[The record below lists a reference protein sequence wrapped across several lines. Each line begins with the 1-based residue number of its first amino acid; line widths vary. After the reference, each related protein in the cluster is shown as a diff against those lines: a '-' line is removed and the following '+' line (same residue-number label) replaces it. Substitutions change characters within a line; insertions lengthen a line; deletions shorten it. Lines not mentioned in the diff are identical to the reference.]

1 MGKNSGLSVGRYW
14 CTVGTG
20 VPDGPKYLHTN
31 RTSNSGLSG
40 RDTVAFLK
48 KSSAKN
54 FKKGTGKNSGIS
66 VCFKLKFER

>member
-1 MGKNSGLSVGRYW
+1 MKKL
-14 CTVGTG
+14 
-20 VPDGPKYLHTN
+20 LQLQQLFHITN
-31 RTSNSGLSG
+31 PLNSGLSG